1 MKLEIFRDE
10 SQRVFIHENCFAFC
24 WAVILLPHLLERF
37 LDHSCFID
45 IQNLDQF
52 AGSRLIFS
60 GELTRESWIS
70 SPTGLEI
77 CDSNTFLTFV
87 VNHELI

>member
-1 MKLEIFRDE
+1 MKLEIVRDE

-24 WAVILLPHLLERF
+24 WAVILLPYLLERF

-52 AGSRLIFS
+52 AGSRLIFR
-60 GELTRESWIS
+60 G
-70 SPTGLEI
+70 
-77 CDSNTFLTFV
+77 N
-87 VNHELI
+87 